1 MSSRSTT
8 RMTDEDYYTWSL
20 KRFDT
25 AIQNKLIEAKL
36 PLKKM
41 PDGKWE
47 PITNKEYES
56 RRGTPKQLE
65 AAEKA
70 AALMV
75 RRQHAVDAGATK
87 DYAAPPRAPTGP
99 MSQSAIKESVA
110 KKQSLEDKLQT
121 CKKQLT
127 ETSNKYK
134 AELIICEN
142 ELAKCKQALLICQ
155 NQSCQGQ
162 SYQELGGSRKSK
174 NYLKKRTKKSK
185 NYLKKR
191 TKKNRKFKNINLIII

>member
-8 RMTDEDYYTWSL
+8 RMSDEDYYTWSL

-36 PLKKM
+36 PLKKK
-41 PDGKWE
+41 PSGEWE
-47 PITNKEYES
+47 PITSKEYNS
-56 RRGTPKQLE
+56 RKIQKQLE

-75 RRQHAVDAGATK
+75 RRQHAEDAGATK

-99 MSQSAIKESVA
+99 MSQSAIEASVA

-121 CKKQLT
+121 CKKQLI

-134 AELIICEN
+134 AELIISEN
-142 ELAKCKQALLICQ
+142 ELAKCKQALLICK
-155 NQSCQGQ
+155 NQ

-174 NYLKKRTKKSK
+174 KYRKKSTKKSRKYLKKRTKKE
-185 NYLKKR
+185 
-191 TKKNRKFKNINLIII
+191 